1 MSGLADL
8 RDIFFVEAEELLL
21 SLEEGLRALQS
32 GAASPD
38 TVNAVFRAVHSI
50 KGGAGA
56 FGLANLVTFAH
67 RFETLLDDLRA
78 ARRKAD
84 ADLIAAL
91 LSASDTLSD
100 MVAAERAGR
109 PGDPAAMDRALAALD
124 AVAGGAALVEDV
136 ITFEP
141 LPLAALAFDRPA
153 ETVFHIS
160 FRPDPDCFAAGHDP
174 ALLLRDLCALGRAEV
189 TLDATALPD
198 APAFDPT
205 LCALGWDITLQTDRT
220 EADLRAVF
228 DFIET
233 ACDLTI
239 TATPAQTAPVFDL
252 PPLDLSTFGL
262 PPVDPPPLDPPSAD
276 PPAFDQPAR
285 PPGHTGP
292 ASAAPPPGRPA
303 TAPRPT
309 IRVEIERVDRLV
321 DVLGELVIH
330 QAMLTEA
337 IGNSSGYGSV
347 EVDRSLDQLRQLSRQ
362 IQDSVMAI
370 RAQPVKPLFDR
381 MHRIL
386 REAASAAGKQARLV
400 TEGEATEVDRTII
413 ERLAD
418 PLTHMIRNAVDHG
431 LEKTDRRRS
440 AGKPDEGTVTL
451 SAAHRSGRIVITL
464 ADDGGGIDRDK
475 VRQVAI
481 DRGLI
486 PASAELSPAE
496 VDALLFLPG
505 FSTASEVS
513 ALSGRGVGMDVVRAE
528 ITALGGRVSIASARG
543 EGTVLT
549 VSLPLTLAVL
559 DGMVVQVAGQ
569 TLVLPVATIIE
580 TLRPDP
586 ALRHLLGQAD
596 AVLEVRGR
604 CLPLVDVGTALGFRT
619 APRGDEGSIVVVVER
634 GDADSLALM
643 VDAIRDQRQVV
654 IKGLEANYGQ
664 IPGIAA
670 ATVLGDG
677 SVALILDPADLAS
690 VRIQPQ
696 LAAE

>member
-1 MSGLADL
+1 
-8 RDIFFVEAEELLL
+8 
-21 SLEEGLRALQS
+21 
-32 GAASPD
+32 
-38 TVNAVFRAVHSI
+38 
-50 KGGAGA
+50 
-56 FGLANLVTFAH
+56 
-67 RFETLLDDLRA
+67 
-78 ARRKAD
+78 
-84 ADLIAAL
+84 
-91 LSASDTLSD
+91 
-100 MVAAERAGR
+100 
-109 PGDPAAMDRALAALD
+109 
-124 AVAGGAALVEDV
+124 
-136 ITFEP
+136 
-141 LPLAALAFDRPA
+141 
-153 ETVFHIS
+153 
-160 FRPDPDCFAAGHDP
+160 
-174 ALLLRDLCALGRAEV
+174 
-189 TLDATALPD
+189 
-198 APAFDPT
+198 
-205 LCALGWDITLQTDRT
+205 
-220 EADLRAVF
+220 
-228 DFIET
+228 
-233 ACDLTI
+233 
-239 TATPAQTAPVFDL
+239 
-252 PPLDLSTFGL
+252 
-262 PPVDPPPLDPPSAD
+262 
-276 PPAFDQPAR
+276 
-285 PPGHTGP
+285 
-292 ASAAPPPGRPA
+292 
-303 TAPRPT
+303 
-309 IRVEIERVDRLV
+309 
-321 DVLGELVIH
+321 
-330 QAMLTEA
+330 MLTEA